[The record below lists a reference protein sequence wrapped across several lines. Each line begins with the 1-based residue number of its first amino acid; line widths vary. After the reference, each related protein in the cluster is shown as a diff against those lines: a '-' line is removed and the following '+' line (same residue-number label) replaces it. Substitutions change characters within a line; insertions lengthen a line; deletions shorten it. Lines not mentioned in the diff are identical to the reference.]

1 MKKKNS
7 KNNFKEAVEAVN
19 TLKASAEI
27 SQEKGQDT
35 STIKAFETSVRKIEK
50 LEKEVVALKDRVRNK
65 KSDLNQE
72 RIVMQELAQTVKKM
86 LKNKPPKKDKSEKKE
101 KKQKIEKME
110 TSEEAK

>member
-1 MKKKNS
+1 MKKKNY
-7 KNNFKEAVEAVN
+7 KNSIEEAVEVVN
-19 TLKASAEI
+19 NLKASVQV
-27 SQEKGQDT
+27 SPEKVQDT
-35 STIKAFETSVRKIEK
+35 SAIKSLESSVRKVEK
-50 LEKEVVALKDRVRNK
+50 LEKEVVALKDRLRNK

-110 TSEEAK
+110 TPEETK